1 MSKFKDLSP
10 TQQTAVVAVTA
21 VSLGL
26 IGAAQ
31 WDLTHRSPKE
41 LRGDKRL
48 WRLLCLNAVGVAA
61 YFGWGRR

>member
-10 TQQTAVVAVTA
+10 TQQGLVAAVTA

-31 WDLTHRSPKE
+31 LDLNRRSSE
-41 LRGDKRL
+41 DLRGDKRL
-48 WRLLCLNAVGVAA
+48 WRLLCLNALGVAA